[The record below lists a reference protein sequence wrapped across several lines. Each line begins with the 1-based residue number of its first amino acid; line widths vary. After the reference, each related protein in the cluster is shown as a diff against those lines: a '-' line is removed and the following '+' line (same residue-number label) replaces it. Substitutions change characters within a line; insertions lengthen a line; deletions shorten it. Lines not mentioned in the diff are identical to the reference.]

1 MKIILKLVQ
10 FLFKFLSSIFSKLGA
25 TYTYNKIFKI
35 LMKYKIISILYN
47 PLRIIFTNIIFIF
60 KFISAII
67 AVLSLFNISLLY
79 YNFDPVNESINFIS
93 DIIIWIRNYISK
105 WFINEEDDEIPEPLE
120 INKRR
125 SRKEIKIIEKSVQSH
140 NYWVIPTMLIGY
152 GLIYYY
158 NPNINLNEILDP
170 LIYKIEMNIPDTFP
184 TTFIMGT
191 FIYKFITIS
200 ITYIT
205 GYNLTNDEN
214 LPKDKP
220 SSEDEPFALLTNR
233 DKENLQNCLVMKGDK
248 VLYENKTSSPTLS
261 LSENEQD
268 DINSLFPK
276 DDEKTPKPST
286 SQLPEI
292 RPSIGEN
299 PFKKTKIL
307 EKGVIKADEVHIEEW

>member
-10 FLFKFLSSIFSKLGA
+10 FLFKIIATIFSKLGA
-25 TYTYNKIFKI
+25 TYTYNKLFKR
-35 LMKYKIISILYN
+35 LMRYKIISILYK
-47 PLRIIFTNIIFIF
+47 PLRYLFSNIIFIF

-184 TTFIMGT
+184 TTFVMGT

-205 GYNLTNDEN
+205 GYNLTNDE
-214 LPKDKP
+214 PKDNPPKENKDESEDGP
-220 SSEDEPFALLTNR
+220 SFLTEWERNRLSKEQLINYNKIISGKEKVHYSPTDNVSEDE
-233 DKENLQNCLVMKGDK
+233 
-248 VLYENKTSSPTLS
+248 
-261 LSENEQD
+261 QD
-268 DINSLFPK
+268 IINSLFPK

-292 RPSIGEN
+292 RPLIPEN
-299 PFKKTKIL
+299 SFKKTKIL
-307 EKGVIKADEVHIEEW
+307 EK